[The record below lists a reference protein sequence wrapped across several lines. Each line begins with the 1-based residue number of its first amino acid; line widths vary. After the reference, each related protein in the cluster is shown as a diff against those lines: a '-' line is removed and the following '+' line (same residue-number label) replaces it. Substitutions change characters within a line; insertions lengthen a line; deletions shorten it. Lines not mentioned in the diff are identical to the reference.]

1 MTSWTIKVDRGN
13 CYITDGSISQSG
25 NDTLITTTGNQIV
38 VQINPSIKIDYIYD
52 NNITN
57 IAIPLSKGNRSNTPL
72 NRVIDLKR
80 IKETLTIQ
88 GFLSDEQ
95 IDTDNNGTRDTFISA
110 ENRQRDLLT
119 LAKNR
124 GELTLIYGNKFST
137 ENYQTLWEA
146 NSSERG
152 CFIMKMQFSTTTGK
166 IGLDIGATSGQFP
179 PERNIGI
186 NITLIRGKDM

>member
-1 MTSWTIKVDRGN
+1 MTSWTIKVDKGN

-25 NDTLITTTGNQIV
+25 NNTLITTTGNQIV
-38 VQINPSIKIDYIYD
+38 VQINPSTKIDYMYD

-57 IAIPLSKGNRSNTPL
+57 IAIPLSKGSRANTPL

-80 IKETLTIQ
+80 IKEIITVQ
-88 GFLSDEQ
+88 GFLADEQ

-110 ENRQRDLLT
+110 ERRQTDLLE
-119 LAKNR
+119 LAKHR
-124 GELTLIYGNKFST
+124 GELTLVYGNKFST

-146 NSSERG
+146 NSLERG
-152 CFIMKMQFSTTTGK
+152 CFIMKMQFTTTTGK